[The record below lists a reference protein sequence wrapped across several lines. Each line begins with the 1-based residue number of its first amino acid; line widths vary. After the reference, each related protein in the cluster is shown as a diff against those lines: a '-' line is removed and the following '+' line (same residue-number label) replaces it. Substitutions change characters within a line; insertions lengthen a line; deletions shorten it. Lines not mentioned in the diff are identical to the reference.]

1 MGQSVDNPSRAALPG
16 RRQKLRSGKLQDRN
30 LLTLIALLAVLA
42 VNATCYYLG
51 IWQIYW
57 GSCTVIL
64 CCTAIPFLVTWRSPL
79 AGYFCFPNVFV
90 GLLALFH
97 IGYYVPVR
105 LGWMRSL
112 GFMPSVDDPIADLA
126 MTLYCCAF
134 LSFAL
139 GVSWGIVRAGSTRT
153 QNPSSGGGQRPAS
166 NAILGAGAFIILIN
180 LLLFAVFL
188 IQIGGFD
195 KITVLS
201 YRDYIDFSTYED
213 PRFLFTFVQFLPVG
227 LLLVYVGLSS
237 RKAVRRNLFYLDV
250 SSILYIGWLTLIGA
264 RGPAFLF
271 AVGVLYVR
279 HICYRRLSTKVV
291 AAAAITFLLAI
302 PIVASYRNLPTDERT
317 VAVMREG
324 FDPVAGILEMGGTY
338 RTLYAFSAVFGSG
351 RAPLLMGESYLKA
364 AGKLLPNL
372 GLHKDDSRANGY
384 YRSNAWITAA
394 IEPISAPRTLGD
406 GSTGIGEP
414 FGNFG
419 YFGVVG
425 FFALLGFGLA
435 WLEIYSLTI
444 RSVIGSA
451 VLASIFI
458 PVNWYVR
465 DDIFGVAR
473 AVAWPLATILFAYLI
488 FSSRAKKPGKAGYAV
503 LSHSSEKVSSLPR
516 S

>member
-1 MGQSVDNPSRAALPG
+1 MDNPSRVALPA
-16 RRQKLRSGKLQDRN
+16 RRQKPRLGKLKDRN
-30 LLTLIALLAVLA
+30 LLTIIALLAVLA

-90 GLLALFH
+90 SLLALFH

-105 LGWMRSL
+105 LGWVRGL
-112 GFMPSVDDPIADLA
+112 DFMPSVDDPIADLA
-126 MTLYCCAF
+126 MILYCCAF

-139 GVSWGIVRAGSTRT
+139 GVSWGIVRAKRTRSP
-153 QNPSSGGGQRPAS
+153 NPSSAAGQRPAS
-166 NAILGAGAFIILIN
+166 NAILSAGAFVILIN
-180 LLLFAVFL
+180 LFLFAVFL

-201 YRDYIDFSTYED
+201 YTDYIDFLTYED
-213 PRFLFTFVQFLPVG
+213 SRFLFTFVQFLPVG
-227 LLLVYVGLSS
+227 FLLVYVGLSS
-237 RKAVRRNLFYLDV
+237 REAVRRHLFYLDV
-250 SSILYIGWLTLIGA
+250 SSVLYIGWLTLIGA

-279 HICYRRLSTKVV
+279 HICYRRLSKKVV
-291 AAAAITFLLAI
+291 TAAAMTFLLAI

-317 VAVMREG
+317 VAVMRDG

-364 AGKLLPNL
+364 AEKLMPNL

-394 IEPISAPRTLGD
+394 IEPISAPQTLGD

-425 FFALLGFGLA
+425 FFGLLGFGLA
-435 WLEIYSLTI
+435 SLEIYSLTI
-444 RSVIGSA
+444 RSLIGSA

-465 DDIFGVAR
+465 DDIYGLAR
-473 AVAWPLATILFAYLI
+473 PIVWPLVTIVGAYLI
-488 FSSRAKKPGKAGYAV
+488 FARGTRPLGKRGHGVSIHAPGDFRK
-503 LSHSSEKVSSLPR
+503 LSQELDA
-516 S
+516 